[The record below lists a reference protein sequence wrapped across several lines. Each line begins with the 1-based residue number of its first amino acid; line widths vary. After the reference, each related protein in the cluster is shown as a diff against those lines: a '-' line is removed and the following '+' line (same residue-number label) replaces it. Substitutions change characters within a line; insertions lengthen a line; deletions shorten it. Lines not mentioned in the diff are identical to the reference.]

1 MSEVNDGARE
11 IRGALSE
18 CRRLFWACAFFSVFV
33 NVLMLTGP
41 VFMLQVYDRVL
52 SSRSEATLLAL
63 VLVVG
68 FLFLVMGVLD
78 YARSRVLARAGAR
91 LQSRLDSRVLRA
103 VLDRSTSPAERSAPS
118 TGPQDLETIQRFC
131 SSSAPFAFFDAPFT
145 PIFLAVLFAFHWLLG
160 LLAVSS
166 GVLLAGIAL
175 VGQKRTA
182 RLQQELQKKANGS
195 AFFIEQ
201 MRSGGETVTG
211 LGMRDAV
218 VARSKQLRIGVL
230 DQTLESSD
238 RLSLF
243 TSTSKTLRLFLQ
255 SMMLGLGAWL
265 AIDGEITPGLMI
277 AASILLGRALA
288 PVDQAIGQWPV
299 MQQVV
304 GAYRSLSSLLTATPE
319 AMRRTS
325 LPKPRAVLDARRVV
339 VAPPGA
345 RYAIVRNASLRLEPG
360 QAAGI
365 AGPTASGKSTFAR
378 ALAGVWQPAGGS
390 IRLDGAELEQYGD
403 RLGEHVGY
411 LPQEVILFDATVAE
425 NIARLSSEASDEE
438 SSRRRNAPGP
448 TR

>member
-1 MSEVNDGARE
+1 
-11 IRGALSE
+11 
-18 CRRLFWACAFFSVFV
+18 
-33 NVLMLTGP
+33 
-41 VFMLQVYDRVL
+41 
-52 SSRSEATLLAL
+52 
-63 VLVVG
+63 
-68 FLFLVMGVLD
+68 
-78 YARSRVLARAGAR
+78 
-91 LQSRLDSRVLRA
+91 
-103 VLDRSTSPAERSAPS
+103 
-118 TGPQDLETIQRFC
+118 
-131 SSSAPFAFFDAPFT
+131 
-145 PIFLAVLFAFHWLLG
+145 VLFAFHWLLG